1 MVSSS
6 LATRVGLA
14 IFEYD
19 FAVDAGAQGAIIIGA
34 NRIPAGSILLD
45 GIIWIV
51 TAPTSEGSA
60 TVAISAL
67 GANDLLTAT
76 AIASLTLNSFH
87 DIVPVCT
94 AATVLRA
101 TASIGC
107 TFTVATADLT
117 AGKIAVAIRY
127 VDLA

>member
-19 FAVDAGAQGAIIIGA
+19 FAVDAGAQGAIIVGA
-34 NRIPAGSILLD
+34 NRIPAGSIILD

-67 GANDLLTAT
+67 SANDLLTAT

-101 TASIGC
+101 TAAIGC
-107 TFTVATADLT
+107 TFTIATADLT

-127 VDLA
+127 ADLA

>member
-1 MVSSS
+1 MVESSQAS
-6 LATRVGLA
+6 RAPIA

-19 FAVDAGAQGAIIIGA
+19 FDVHAGAQGAIVIGMG
-34 NRIPAGSILLD
+34 RIPAGSIILD
-45 GIIWIV
+45 GIIWVV
-51 TAPTSEGSA
+51 TAPTSGGSA

-76 AIASLTLNSFH
+76 AIATLSLNSFH

-101 TASIGC
+101 TTNIGC
-107 TFTVATADLT
+107 TFTIATADLT

-127 VDLA
+127 TDLA